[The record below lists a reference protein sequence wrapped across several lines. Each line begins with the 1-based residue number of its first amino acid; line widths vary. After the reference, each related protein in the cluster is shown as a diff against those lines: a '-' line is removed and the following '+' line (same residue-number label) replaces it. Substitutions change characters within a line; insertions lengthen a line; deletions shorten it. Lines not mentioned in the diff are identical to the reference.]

1 MKLLLSGTPD
11 TQVDLTDWYRVKLN
25 ESHTY
30 LDAAADLGL
39 SAGQARR
46 VTIVIHL
53 SNLSSGQDQ
62 RTIFIQL
69 CLTSSSDYGQ
79 YRNHF
84 PLITQ
89 TLQPNIIGSA
99 ISFDTFV
106 HHIGELNYLIAELY
120 VDGGNDS
127 SATVSA
133 FVFSDGFDKD
143 SRVDVGDI
151 EGGDAGLLQKA
162 AKMLL
167 NKAVQ
172 DKLTGAIRYY
182 DDDGETVI
190 LTHTPSENESS
201 LTRMPS

>member
-1 MKLLLSGTPD
+1 MKLLLSGTTD
-11 TQVDLTDWYRVKLN
+11 TQADLTGCYRVRMN
-25 ESHTY
+25 GSHTY

-46 VTIVIHL
+46 VTVVIHL
-53 SNLSSGQDQ
+53 SNLSATGGEHS
-62 RTIFIQL
+62 IVIQQ
-69 CLTSSSDYGQ
+69 CLTNSSGYGQ
-79 YRNHF
+79 YQNYF

-89 TLQPNIIGSA
+89 TITAGFTGGI

-106 HHIGELNYLIAELY
+106 HHIGELNYLIIELM
-120 VDGGNDS
+120 DENSNDNLV
-127 SATVSA
+127 TVSP

-190 LTHTPSENESS
+190 LTHTPGENESS
-201 LTRMPS
+201 LTRTPS

>member
-1 MKLLLSGTPD
+1 MKLLLSGTTD
-11 TQVDLTDWYRVKLN
+11 TQADLTDYYRVKLN
-25 ESHTY
+25 GGHTY

-46 VTIVIHL
+46 VTIVIYM
-53 SNLSSGQDQ
+53 SNLASGNIQ
-62 RTIFIQL
+62 RTITIQQ
-69 CLTSSSDYGQ
+69 CLTSSSEYGQ
-79 YRNHF
+79 YRNF
-84 PLITQ
+84 YPLIAQ
-89 TLQPNIIGSA
+89 TLPSNITGSV

-106 HHIGELNYLIAELY
+106 HHIGELNYLIVELF
-120 VDGGNDS
+120 DDSGSDS

-143 SRVDVGDI
+143 GRVDVGDI

-190 LTHTPSENESS
+190 LTHTPGENESS
-201 LTRMPS
+201 LTRTPG

>member
-1 MKLLLSGTPD
+1 MKLLLSGTTD
-11 TQVDLTDWYRVKLN
+11 TQASFAGSGYRVRMN
-25 ESHTY
+25 GSHTY
-30 LDAAADLGL
+30 IDAAADLGL

-46 VTIVIHL
+46 VTIVIYMSGLNDGGHNITIKQCL
-53 SNLSSGQDQ
+53 TNSSG
-62 RTIFIQL
+62 
-69 CLTSSSDYGQ
+69 YGQ
-79 YRNHF
+79 YQHYF
-84 PLITQ
+84 PFVTQ
-89 TLQPNIIGSA
+89 TISSDFTAGV

-106 HHIGELNYLIAELY
+106 HHIGELNYLIVELIDDNGDHS
-120 VDGGNDS
+120 V
-127 SATVSA
+127 TVSA

-190 LTHTPSENESS
+190 LTHTPGENESS
-201 LTRMPS
+201 LTRTPS